1 MKLMF
6 PKVIGAALLCFSTH
20 FVSAEVKYWEPD
32 ADPFFMSLNQMDPSQ
47 AKGIAYMAM
56 YQSKS
61 CGRPLSFKEV
71 QSLPDVYP
79 QILFYLVARNTMDKD
94 SYSSPEVQQQLS
106 SIRCN

>member
-1 MKLMF
+1 MKLML
-6 PKVIGAALLCFSTH
+6 PKVIMAAFIFCFTQLA
-20 FVSAEVKYWEPD
+20 SAEVKYWQPA

-56 YQSKS
+56 YKSKS
-61 CGRPLSFKEV
+61 CGRPLSLEEV

-106 SIRCN
+106 LIQCK